1 MDPITALLA
10 AAFLGGFAGESQ
22 AAAPFYGCE
31 VEQIAGTNAY
41 QFADPTCPAVATYNT
56 TDYITVD
63 VLDDEGNKIGETEVA
78 TNNR

>member
-31 VEQIAGTNAY
+31 
-41 QFADPTCPAVATYNT
+41 
-56 TDYITVD
+56 TVD
-63 VLDDEGNKIGETEVA
+63 M
-78 TNNR
+78 